1 MDTNI
6 TPNSPSEG
14 TGAPTSEQLME
25 ALKPIIDPEIGIAI
39 VDLGLIYKTEM
50 LPDGLAYVLHSLT
63 SPMCPFGPQLMSE
76 IHQAVAK
83 VPGVKDVKVEVT
95 FNPPW
100 DPKTMASDDVKM
112 MLGIF

>member
-1 MDTNI
+1 MPTADEI
-6 TPNSPSEG
+6 REG
-14 TGAPTSEQLME
+14 
-25 ALKPIIDPEIGIAI
+25 LKPVEDPEIHLSI

-50 LPDGLAYVLHSLT
+50 LPDGVAYVLHTLT

-76 IHQAVAK
+76 IHQSVAN

-95 FNPPW
+95 FNPAW
-100 DPKTMASDDVKM
+100 DPKTMASDEVKM